1 MYNPW
6 FYNELTQVILK
17 LSEAISEKKAAL
29 APLIKQLRPLRKQE
43 GDLRNEHGVK
53 KSSYDTVYARL
64 EGQRIQTE
72 AAVKTLRQEC
82 MADESRFVLSIIIAP
97 RQLIRDYYINI
108 LSRRYHY
115 LQFMLTEVNAQQER
129 VSNELKSY
137 MGGRDTQKKKSL
149 RDVYTRKIQEAENA
163 GKALKEKQK
172 IVKST
177 HTSNLAQMGMWEDLQ
192 KLFVC
197 KLELAD
203 QRTRSSQERM
213 GAERGSEN
221 VLTL

>member
-1 MYNPW
+1 
-6 FYNELTQVILK
+6 
-17 LSEAISEKKAAL
+17 
-29 APLIKQLRPLRKQE
+29 
-43 GDLRNEHGVK
+43 
-53 KSSYDTVYARL
+53 
-64 EGQRIQTE
+64 
-72 AAVKTLRQEC
+72 
-82 MADESRFVLSIIIAP
+82 
-97 RQLIRDYYINI
+97 
-108 LSRRYHY
+108 
-115 LQFMLTEVNAQQER
+115 MLTEVNAQQER

-137 MGGRDTQKKKSL
+137 MGGRDAQKKKSL

-177 HTSNLAQMGMWEDLQ
+177 HSANLAQMGMWEDLQ

-203 QRTRSSQERM
+203 QLTHSSQEPIA
-213 GAERGSEN
+213 GEKECEN